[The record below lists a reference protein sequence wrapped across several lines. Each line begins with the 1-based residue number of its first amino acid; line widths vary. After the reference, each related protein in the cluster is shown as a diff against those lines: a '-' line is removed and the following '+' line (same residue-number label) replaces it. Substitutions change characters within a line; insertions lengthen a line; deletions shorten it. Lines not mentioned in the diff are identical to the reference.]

1 MYEKNRAW
9 IELNREHLLHN
20 IKELQHLAGKRSELM
35 PAVKADAYGHG
46 DVLISSMLQ
55 DAGIR
60 NYCTATVDEA
70 VRLRQ
75 AGIQGQI
82 LILGYT
88 HPDAFPELARYAL
101 TQTVVD
107 TDYAR
112 ELSEFS
118 QKFSDYTDTRCPQE
132 SSAFTDAGCP
142 QKSSHLTDAG
152 CSQKSSA
159 LTDAG
164 CSHESYAGM
173 RNFPGRTQ
181 GLPGRSGRISVHIA
195 IDTGMHRLGIPYE
208 NTDTLPSLWSLP
220 GLEITGVFSHLCV
233 SDGLTET
240 EKRFTEQQ
248 IYRFRRAVDAL
259 HARGITGFQTHIQG
273 SYGILNYSQYRF
285 DLARPGIALYGVLSS
300 QNDRP
305 AADVRLAPVLS
316 LKSRI
321 VCIRELPA
329 GESAGYGLAYTAQ
342 NTRRIA
348 IVSAGYADG
357 IPRSLS
363 NRGHALV
370 NGKRVP
376 IIGRICMDQLTL
388 DVTDV
393 PDARRGDEVVF
404 IGRSGDSMIRAEE
417 MAEDAGTIT
426 NEILSRMGK
435 RIQRLVKNN

>member
-1 MYEKNRAW
+1 
-9 IELNREHLLHN
+9 
-20 IKELQHLAGKRSELM
+20 
-35 PAVKADAYGHG
+35 
-46 DVLISSMLQ
+46 MLQ

-132 SSAFTDAGCP
+132 SSALTDTGCP
-142 QKSSHLTDAG
+142 
-152 CSQKSSA
+152 QKSSA

-164 CSHESYAGM
+164 CSHGSPASM
-173 RNFPGRTQ
+173 RDFPGRTP
-181 GLPGRSGRISVHIA
+181 GLPGSGGISVHIA

-248 IYRFRRAVDAL
+248 LYRFRRAADAL

-321 VCIRELPA
+321 ACIRELPA

-376 IIGRICMDQLTL
+376 IIGRICMDQTL
-388 DVTDV
+388 IDVTDIPEAKMGERV
-393 PDARRGDEVVF
+393 ILMGECDNLSYTAD
-404 IGRSGDSMIRAEE
+404 D
-417 MAEDAGTIT
+417 MAEDLDTIGYEVICDIT
-426 NEILSRMGK
+426 K
-435 RIQRLVKNN
+435 RVQRFYLE

>member
-20 IKELQHLAGKRSELM
+20 IKELQHLAGEQCELM

-46 DVLISSMLQ
+46 DVLISSMLL
-55 DAGIR
+55 DAGIC

-118 QKFSDYTDTRCPQE
+118 QKFSDCTDTRCPQE
-132 SSAFTDAGCP
+132 SSA
-142 QKSSHLTDAG
+142 
-152 CSQKSSA
+152 

-164 CSHESYAGM
+164 CSHGSPASM
-173 RNFPGRTQ
+173 RDFPGRTP

-208 NTDTLPSLWSLP
+208 NMGTLPSLWSLP

-248 IYRFRRAVDAL
+248 IYRFCRAVDAL

-273 SYGILNYSQYRF
+273 SYGILNYSQYHF

-329 GESAGYGLAYTAQ
+329 GESAGYGLAYTTQ
-342 NTRRIA
+342 STRRIA

-393 PDARRGDEVVF
+393 PNAQRGDEVVF
-404 IGRSGDSMIRAEE
+404 IGRSGNSMIRAEE

-426 NEILSRMGK
+426 NEILSRIGERVQ
-435 RIQRLVKNN
+435 RIVI

>member
-20 IKELQHLAGKRSELM
+20 IKELQHLAGERCELM

-132 SSAFTDAGCP
+132 SSALTDTGCP
-142 QKSSHLTDAG
+142 
-152 CSQKSSA
+152 QKSSA

-164 CSHESYAGM
+164 CSHGSPAGM
-173 RNFPGRTQ
+173 RDFPGRTP
-181 GLPGRSGRISVHIA
+181 GLPGSGGISVHIA

-208 NTDTLPSLWSLP
+208 NMGTLPSLWSLP
-220 GLEITGVFSHLCV
+220 GLQITGVFSHLCV

-240 EKRFTEQQ
+240 EKRFT
-248 IYRFRRAVDAL
+248 
-259 HARGITGFQTHIQG
+259 
-273 SYGILNYSQYRF
+273 
-285 DLARPGIALYGVLSS
+285 
-300 QNDRP
+300 
-305 AADVRLAPVLS
+305 
-316 LKSRI
+316 
-321 VCIRELPA
+321 
-329 GESAGYGLAYTAQ
+329 
-342 NTRRIA
+342 
-348 IVSAGYADG
+348 
-357 IPRSLS
+357 
-363 NRGHALV
+363 
-370 NGKRVP
+370 
-376 IIGRICMDQLTL
+376 
-388 DVTDV
+388 
-393 PDARRGDEVVF
+393 
-404 IGRSGDSMIRAEE
+404 
-417 MAEDAGTIT
+417 
-426 NEILSRMGK
+426 
-435 RIQRLVKNN
+435 

>member
-1 MYEKNRAW
+1 MKTWALSLRSGLCPACRSQASSHISAYRMDLRRQRNA
-9 IELNREHLLHN
+9 
-20 IKELQHLAGKRSELM
+20 LQNSRYIGSAARPTLFTPEGSRDSR
-35 PAVKADAYGHG
+35 
-46 DVLISSMLQ
+46 LISR
-55 DAGIR
+55 AA
-60 NYCTATVDEA
+60 TA
-70 VRLRQ
+70 
-75 AGIQGQI
+75 
-82 LILGYT
+82 
-88 HPDAFPELARYAL
+88 
-101 TQTVVD
+101 
-107 TDYAR
+107 
-112 ELSEFS
+112 S
-118 QKFSDYTDTRCPQE
+118 C
-132 SSAFTDAGCP
+132 
-142 QKSSHLTDAG
+142 
-152 CSQKSSA
+152 
-159 LTDAG
+159 
-164 CSHESYAGM
+164 
-173 RNFPGRTQ
+173 
-181 GLPGRSGRISVHIA
+181 
-195 IDTGMHRLGIPYE
+195 
-208 NTDTLPSLWSLP
+208 
-220 GLEITGVFSHLCV
+220 
-233 SDGLTET
+233 
-240 EKRFTEQQ
+240 
-248 IYRFRRAVDAL
+248 
-259 HARGITGFQTHIQG
+259 
-273 SYGILNYSQYRF
+273 F

-321 VCIRELPA
+321 ACIRELPA

-435 RIQRLVKNN
+435 RVQRIVI